1 MLYDPK
7 RTDRVVSQ
15 QFYYFIEKII
25 FEKLAMRSDEF
36 EKDRNVVALML
47 KRKLN
52 QVSQKFLNK
61 LLHQL

>member
-1 MLYDPK
+1 
-7 RTDRVVSQ
+7 
-15 QFYYFIEKII
+15 
-25 FEKLAMRSDEF
+25 MRSDEF